1 MCSMWAAGVL
11 GVCQVLLGA
20 LEAEPRSWYPPG
32 AETPSSLGVSST
44 AQLSGAQQVVV
55 ALSTL

>member
-1 MCSMWAAGVL
+1 MWAAGVL
-11 GVCQVLLGA
+11 GVCGVLLGA

-32 AETPSSLGVSST
+32 AETPSSFGVSST
-44 AQLSGAQQVVV
+44 AQLSGAQQVVM